1 MTAGAA
7 QAQPVSLTGTQGA
20 VGYTTALAD
29 RGTVETVLDGGSFAL
44 RAGADTVEIV
54 DGSGTTIGT
63 VPLTYRVADKQFPI
77 TAAIVDNGRKLTL
90 TPDTNPLH
98 AIQVS
103 QLPVRDINSQQRS
116 IDELNKASF
125 GGMVGAGVG
134 AGIGLLVG
142 CVVGVFVGCIPGVL
156 IGAAAGG
163 VIGLANTGGQPMLQA
178 AFDYFTGQP

>member
-1 MTAGAA
+1 MRHLASIAAIPLCLFHTA
-7 QAQPVSLTGTQGA
+7 
-20 VGYTTALAD
+20 
-29 RGTVETVLDGGSFAL
+29 
-44 RAGADTVEIV
+44 
-54 DGSGTTIGT
+54 IGT
-63 VPLTYRVADKQFPI
+63 VALTYRVADKQFPI

-98 AIQVS
+98 ATQIS
-103 QLPVRDINSQQRS
+103 QLPVRDINSQQQFM
-116 IDELNKASF
+116 DELNKASF

-142 CVVGVFVGCIPGVL
+142 CVVGCIPGVL